1 MLQGVA
7 SNPRPVP
14 KIAPFSESTSVR
26 LLCFMLEHAEL
37 ANIGFAARFDAPH
50 DVGDGKLNMRG

>member
-1 MLQGVA
+1 
-7 SNPRPVP
+7 VP
-14 KIAPFSESTSVR
+14 KIAPFSESISVR
-26 LLCFMLEHAEL
+26 SLCFMLEHAEL